1 MSYRQSN
8 YDPNAYEQQGAPLRP
23 FNWVQWVGVAFAV
36 AGIAVDL
43 LYFAGRFG
51 WVRPMIDSPSPALA
65 LILPAILL
73 INSRRG
79 PVTLVGSEQ
88 LERNRRV
95 LLITV
100 AILVALFGAI
110 LVIELSGA

>member
-51 WVRPMIDSPSPALA
+51 WVRPRIDSPSPALT

-79 PVTLVGSEQ
+79 PATQVGSEQ